1 MFYRKV
7 NKNNNKEMF
16 EFLKEHFKYSTLN
29 SWNNLWSIANNVK
42 VYNLGLDYK
51 ILELLELDNYLTINM
66 CIEDWE
72 YEHKGYT
79 VGFNGSSG
87 GYLVLYNKD
96 NWNSV
101 LDYYVDSNDTYE
113 EFKEDVKNN
122 YGGLKYYHDEL
133 VRQVELVQDF
143 DKLCDDLLE
152 ECKYMLEH
160 CKVVEKEET
169 ITRKYNTLEWD

>member
-51 ILELLELDNYLTINM
+51 ILELLELDNYFTINT

-72 YEHKGYT
+72 NEHEGYT
-79 VGFNGSSG
+79 VGFNGRSG
-87 GYLVLYNKD
+87 GIF
-96 NWNSV
+96 S
-101 LDYYVDSNDTYE
+101 
-113 EFKEDVKNN
+113 
-122 YGGLKYYHDEL
+122 
-133 VRQVELVQDF
+133 
-143 DKLCDDLLE
+143 
-152 ECKYMLEH
+152 
-160 CKVVEKEET
+160 
-169 ITRKYNTLEWD
+169 TLQ